1 MGPLLVMTLFS
12 GAGNTTWRPA
22 LGQAFRHIDT
32 SFSYKQE
39 KLKMTATKES
49 VGFIGVGLMGQGM
62 ARNLVDKGFPLTV
75 MGHRNR
81 KPVEELVAAGAREAK
96 TPKELAERATII
108 FLCVTGSAQV
118 EAVVNGPEGIAAGA
132 KPGTVIVDCSTSD
145 PTVTVRIAGELEA
158 KGLHLADAPL
168 GGTPAQAALGQ
179 LSAMVGTTPEIFAR
193 IKPAIEAWA
202 QKVVHLGPVG
212 DGHKMK
218 LLNNFL
224 SMGYAAI
231 YAEALTLAQKIGIT
245 PQTFD
250 SVLRG
255 SRMDCG
261 FYQTFMQYVLE
272 RDRDAHKFTLVNGL
286 KDVRYLESVANA
298 AGVPN
303 PIGNAVK
310 NSFATAVAA
319 GKGDDYV
326 PMLSDWVASQNG
338 ISLAKQG

>member
-1 MGPLLVMTLFS
+1 MS
-12 GAGNTTWRPA
+12 A
-22 LGQAFRHIDT
+22 
-32 SFSYKQE
+32 S
-39 KLKMTATKES
+39 KEA

-62 ARNLVDKGFPLTV
+62 AQSLLNKGFTLTV

-81 KPVEELVAAGAREAK
+81 KPVEVLVAAGAKEAK
-96 TPKELAERATII
+96 TPRELAANASII

-118 EAVVNGPEGIAAGA
+118 EAVVNGPNGIIAGA

-145 PTVTVRIAGELEA
+145 PGSTVRIAAELEA
-158 KGLHLADAPL
+158 RGLHLADAPL

-179 LSAMVGTTPEIFAR
+179 LSAMVGASPEVFAR
-193 IKPAIEAWA
+193 IRPACEAWA

-261 FYQTFMQYVLE
+261 FYQTFFQYVLE
-272 RDRDAHKFTLVNGL
+272 RDRDAHKFTLVNAL

-298 AGVPN
+298 AGMPN
-303 PIGNAVK
+303 PVGNAVK
-310 NSFATAVAA
+310 NVFAAAVAQ

-326 PMLSDWVASQNG
+326 PMLSDFVAAQNSV
-338 ISLAKQG
+338 SLTAKG

>member
-1 MGPLLVMTLFS
+1 
-12 GAGNTTWRPA
+12 
-22 LGQAFRHIDT
+22 
-32 SFSYKQE
+32 
-39 KLKMTATKES
+39 MTATKES
-49 VGFIGVGLMGQGM
+49 IGFIGVGFMGQGM
-62 ARNLVDKGFPLTV
+62 ARNLLDKGFPLTV

-81 KPVEELVAAGAREAK
+81 KPVEELVAAGAKEAK
-96 TPKELAERATII
+96 TPRELASSATII

-118 EAVVNGPEGIAAGA
+118 EAVVNGPDGIIAGA
-132 KPGTVIVDCSTSD
+132 KPGTVVIDCSTSD
-145 PTVTVRIAGELEA
+145 PTVTVRIAQELEA
-158 KGLHLADAPL
+158 KGLHMADAPL

-179 LSAMVGTTPEIFAR
+179 LSSMVGATPQVFAR
-193 IKPAIEAWA
+193 IRPAIEAWA

-231 YAEALTLAQKIGIT
+231 YAEALTLASRIGIT

-272 RDRDAHKFTLVNGL
+272 RDRDAHKFTLANGL

-303 PIGNAVK
+303 PVGNAVK
-310 NSFATAVAA
+310 NSFAAAVAA
-319 GKGDDYV
+319 GRGDDYV
-326 PMLSDWVASQNG
+326 PMLSDWVAAQNG
-338 ISLAKQG
+338 ISLER

>member
-1 MGPLLVMTLFS
+1 MS
-12 GAGNTTWRPA
+12 A
-22 LGQAFRHIDT
+22 
-32 SFSYKQE
+32 S
-39 KLKMTATKES
+39 KES
-49 VGFIGVGLMGQGM
+49 IGFIGVGLMGQGM

-81 KPVEELVAAGAREAK
+81 KPVEALVAAGAKEAR
-96 TPKELAERATII
+96 TPKQLAENATII

-118 EAVVNGPEGIAAGA
+118 EAVVNGPDGIAAGA
-132 KPGTVIVDCSTSD
+132 RPGTVIVDCSTSD
-145 PTVTVRIAGELEA
+145 PGVTVRLAAELEA

-179 LSAMVGTTPEIFAR
+179 LSAMVGAAPEVFAR
-193 IKPAIEAWA
+193 IKLACEAWA

-231 YAEALTLAQKIGIT
+231 YSEALTLAQKIGIT

-272 RDRDAHKFTLVNGL
+272 RDRDAHKFTLVNAL

-303 PIGNAVK
+303 PVGNAVK
-310 NSFATAVAA
+310 NAFASAVAA
-319 GKGDDYV
+319 GKGEDYV

-338 ISLAKQG
+338 ISLAGKG

>member
-1 MGPLLVMTLFS
+1 MST
-12 GAGNTTWRPA
+12 
-22 LGQAFRHIDT
+22 
-32 SFSYKQE
+32 
-39 KLKMTATKES
+39 TKEP

-62 ARNLVDKGFPLTV
+62 AGNLLAKGFPLTV

-81 KPVEELVAAGAREAK
+81 KPVEELVAAGATEAK
-96 TPKELAERATII
+96 TPRELAGRASII

-118 EAVVNGPEGIAAGA
+118 EAVLTGPDGIIAGA
-132 KPGTVIVDCSTSD
+132 KPGTVVVDCSTSD
-145 PTVTVRIAGELEA
+145 PTVTVKLAAELAA

-168 GGTPAQAALGQ
+168 GGTPAQAAQGQ
-179 LSAMVGTTPEIFAR
+179 LSAMVGTSPEIFAR

-202 QKVVHLGPVG
+202 AKVVHLGPVG

-231 YAEALTLAQKIGIT
+231 YSEALTLAQKIGIT

-272 RDRDAHKFTLVNGL
+272 RDRDAHKFTLVNAL
-286 KDVRYLESVANA
+286 KDVRYLEGVANA
-298 AGVPN
+298 AGIAN

-310 NSFATAVAA
+310 NAYASAVANGRA
-319 GKGDDYV
+319 EDYV
-326 PMLSDWVASQNG
+326 PMLSDWIAAQNG
-338 ISLAKQG
+338 VSLTGKS

>member
-1 MGPLLVMTLFS
+1 MS
-12 GAGNTTWRPA
+12 
-22 LGQAFRHIDT
+22 
-32 SFSYKQE
+32 
-39 KLKMTATKES
+39 ATKETI
-49 VGFIGVGLMGQGM
+49 GFIGVGLMGQGM
-62 ARNLVDKGFPLTV
+62 AQSLLNKGFSLTV

-81 KPVEELVAAGAREAK
+81 KPVEELVAAGAKEAK
-96 TPKELAERATII
+96 TPRELAERATII

-118 EAVVNGPEGIAAGA
+118 EAVVNGPDGIIAGA
-132 KPGTVIVDCSTSD
+132 KPGTVVVDCSTSD
-145 PTVTVRIAGELEA
+145 PGSTVKIAAELEA

-179 LSAMVGTTPEIFAR
+179 LSAMVGAAPEVFAR
-193 IKPAIEAWA
+193 IKPACEAWA

-212 DGHKMK
+212 NGHKMK
-218 LLNNFL
+218 LLNNFV

-231 YAEALTLAQKIGIT
+231 YAEALTLADKIGIT

-261 FYQTFMQYVLE
+261 FYQTYFQYVLQ
-272 RDRDAHKFTLVNGL
+272 RDRDAHKFTLVNAL

-310 NSFATAVAA
+310 NSFASAVAA
-319 GKGDDYV
+319 GKGEDYV
-326 PMLSDWVASQNG
+326 PMLSDFIASRSG
-338 ISLAKQG
+338 VSLEKKG

>member
-1 MGPLLVMTLFS
+1 
-12 GAGNTTWRPA
+12 
-22 LGQAFRHIDT
+22 
-32 SFSYKQE
+32 
-39 KLKMTATKES
+39 MTATKES

-81 KPVEELVAAGAREAK
+81 KPVEELVAAGAKEAK
-96 TPKELAERATII
+96 TPRELGQNATII

-118 EAVVNGPEGIAAGA
+118 EAVVNGPDGIVAGA

-145 PTVTVRIAGELEA
+145 PTVTMRIAAELEA
-158 KGLHLADAPL
+158 RGLNLADAPL

-179 LSAMVGTTPEIFAR
+179 LSAMVGATPEIFER
-193 IKPAIEAWA
+193 VKPAIEAWA

-231 YAEALTLAQKIGIT
+231 YAEALTLAQSIGIT

-272 RDRDAHKFTLVNGL
+272 RDRNAHKFTLVNAL

-319 GKGDDYV
+319 GRGEDYV
-326 PMLSDWVASQNG
+326 PMLSDWVASQSG
-338 ISLAKQG
+338 VSLAGKA

>member
-1 MGPLLVMTLFS
+1 MS
-12 GAGNTTWRPA
+12 AR
-22 LGQAFRHIDT
+22 
-32 SFSYKQE
+32 
-39 KLKMTATKES
+39 KES
-49 VGFIGVGLMGQGM
+49 IGFIGVGLMGQGM

-81 KPVEELVAAGAREAK
+81 KPVEDLVAAGAKEAK
-96 TPKELAERATII
+96 TPKELAQNATII
-108 FLCVTGSAQV
+108 FLCVTGSPQV
-118 EAVVNGPEGIAAGA
+118 EAVIHGPDGIIAGA
-132 KPGTVIVDCSTSD
+132 KPGTIIVDCSTSD
-145 PTVTVRIAGELEA
+145 PGSTLKIAADLEA

-193 IKPAIEAWA
+193 IRPAIEAWA

-231 YAEALTLAQKIGIT
+231 YAEALTLASKIGIT

-272 RDRDAHKFTLVNGL
+272 RDRDAHKFTLSNAL
-286 KDVRYLESVANA
+286 KDVRYLESVAND
-298 AGVPN
+298 AGVAN

-310 NSFATAVAA
+310 NSYAAAVAS
-319 GKGDDYV
+319 GKGEDYV
-326 PMLSDWVASQNG
+326 PMLSDWIAGLNG
-338 ISLAKQG
+338 TSLAGKG

>member
-1 MGPLLVMTLFS
+1 MST
-12 GAGNTTWRPA
+12 
-22 LGQAFRHIDT
+22 
-32 SFSYKQE
+32 
-39 KLKMTATKES
+39 TKES
-49 VGFIGVGLMGQGM
+49 IGFIGVGLMGQGM

-81 KPVEELVAAGAREAK
+81 KPVEELVAAGAKEAK
-96 TPKELAERATII
+96 TPKELAANATII

-118 EAVVNGPEGIAAGA
+118 EAVVNGPDGIVAGA

-145 PTVTVRIAGELEA
+145 PGSTIRIAAELEA

-179 LSAMVGTTPEIFAR
+179 LSAMIGAAPEIFAR
-193 IKPAIEAWA
+193 IRPACEAWA

-272 RDRDAHKFTLVNGL
+272 RDRDAHKFTLVNAL

-303 PIGNAVK
+303 PVGNAVK
-310 NSFATAVAA
+310 NVFASAVAA

-338 ISLAKQG
+338 VSLAKKG